1 MKTLDGYIQ
10 SRAKRDPEFKKAYDE
25 LRPERDLQIAII
37 AARTERGMTQ
47 QELSEKTG
55 IPQPDI
61 SRIENGTY
69 NPSLKL
75 LQRLATG
82 MNMRVKIELVAK

>member
-10 SRAKRDPEFKKAYDE
+10 ARAKKDAEFKKAYDE

-37 AARTERGMTQ
+37 TARMECGFTQ
-47 QELSEKTG
+47 QQLAQKTG
-55 IPQPDI
+55 IPQSDI

-69 NPSLKL
+69 NPSVRT

-82 MNMRVKIELVAK
+82 LNRRIKIELVAK